1 MPNVQHIYKFAG
13 PPTLPPP
20 DEGHHWVD
28 TLNNNIYLS
37 KGASVVNDW
46 ILVGS
51 GGLPSGGTAG
61 QILIK
66 QSGIDGDAT
75 WNNQPGYND
84 VGNTLAGYTSAGVL
98 ARIPDWT
105 YDNTTRGLSGSLTVI
120 PNNLGGLSL
129 NYMGADFEPAANSPN
144 ESWNVFNNNINI
156 DPNSSGFTFG
166 TTGNAV
172 TLYANYFNHPGTG
185 DIGAIT
191 FFSNNFT
198 LGNGTDPISVKGI
211 NYAFGFGAVSANVN
225 VNGPI
230 QGYGFQPNVN
240 AAATLTQYTNAFYDF
255 SNFGCETPGYTSFS
269 SGVQLASI
277 ANNSNY
283 TGISIN
289 PTIPTFTGNSGFTGF
304 ALGGTLGTFGTSGY
318 QGVSMSGTITSVG
331 SYLGVAINPT
341 ITTLG
346 TYAQFISIN
355 PMVGAAANGS
365 CTGLYVNMGNCSGT
379 GHKAA
384 DLTGDVQINGAL
396 SFSGALSIGQLNA
409 YGSLPI
415 TNGGGVPQSVH
426 SLISNPTIAANTT
439 VALGD
444 TIGVNTAM
452 LLVMGDNSV
461 VTSALVGL
469 SALALPAV
477 VQMGAGSI
485 VDQVAGATFALSL
498 DGGATGGTI
507 TNLDMCRA
515 VAIPNGITAVTKC
528 VGYKFDL
535 PFGDP
540 GTTTWGFYESPG
552 SHNYLAGDLL
562 IGGTAYSDDVVTNAS
577 VALEIKSTTKAAV
590 LSRLTT
596 AEEGALTA
604 IDGMIIY
611 NTTTGKFRG
620 YASGAWVD
628 LH

>member
-75 WNNQPGYND
+75 WNAQPGYTD
-84 VGNTLAGYTSAGVL
+84 TANTLAGYDSSGNL
-98 ARIPDWT
+98 GKIPDWT
-105 YDNTTRGLSGSLTVI
+105 YDNTTRGLSGNLTAI
-120 PNNLGGLSL
+120 PNNGGGSSL
-129 NYMGADFEPAANSPN
+129 MGFTADFEPAANSPS

-172 TLYANYFNHPGTG
+172 TLYSNYFNHPGTS

-198 LGNGTDPISVKGI
+198 VGNGTDPISVKGI
-211 NYAFGFGAVSANVN
+211 NYAFGFGAVSANVT

-240 AAATLTQYTNAFYDF
+240 ASAAITQYTNAFYDF
-255 SNFGCETPGYTSFS
+255 SNFGCATPGYTSFA

-277 ANNSNY
+277 SNNTNY
-283 TGISIN
+283 TGVSII
-289 PTIPTFTGNSGFTGF
+289 PAIPTFTGNAGFTGY
-304 ALGGTLGTFGTSGY
+304 ALGGALGTFGTGGY

-346 TYAQFISIN
+346 SYAQFVSIN
-355 PMVGAAANGS
+355 PTITTAPNGS
-365 CTGLYVNMGNCSGT
+365 CTGIFVNMSNCSGT
-379 GHKAA
+379 GHQAA
-384 DLTGDVQINGAL
+384 NFTGDVQITGNL
-396 SFSGALSIGQLNA
+396 SFTGALSIGALSAFASQA
-409 YGSLPI
+409 I
-415 TNGGGVPQSVH
+415 VNGGGVPGTIH
-426 SLISNPTIAANTT
+426 SLVSNPTIAASTT
-439 VALGD
+439 VSLGD

-452 LLVMGDNSV
+452 LLSVGDNAV
-461 VTSALVGL
+461 VTTALVGL

-477 VQMGAGSI
+477 VTMGTGST

-498 DGGATGGTI
+498 DGAATGGTI
-507 TNLDMCRA
+507 ANLDLCRS
-515 VAIPNGITAVTKC
+515 VAIPNGITTVTKC

-540 GTTTWGFYESPG
+540 GTTTWGIYASPTC
-552 SHNYLAGDLL
+552 HNYLAGDLL
-562 IGGTAYSDDVVTNAS
+562 IGGTAYSDDVVTNS
-577 VALEIKSTTKAAV
+577 SIALEIKSTTKAFMNA
-590 LSRLTT
+590 RMTT
-596 AEEGALTA
+596 TERNALTA
-604 IDGMIIY
+604 VNGMQIY
-611 NTTTGKFRG
+611 NSTTDKLQV
-620 YASGAWVD
+620 YAAGSWVD